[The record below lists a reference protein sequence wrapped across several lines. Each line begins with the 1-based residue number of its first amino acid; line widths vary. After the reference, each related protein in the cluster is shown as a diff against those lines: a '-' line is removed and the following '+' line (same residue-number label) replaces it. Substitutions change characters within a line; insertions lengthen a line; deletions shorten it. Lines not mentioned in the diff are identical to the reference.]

1 MSRPKVL
8 LLGKIDHAHVAWQT
22 IADIADV
29 VQPKATNRDEFI
41 AECRSGALDGISVT
55 YRTFD
60 SVKITG
66 KIDSELLDAFPKSI
80 KFLCHNGAGYD
91 QVDIPACT
99 AHDVRVS
106 NTPTAVD
113 DATADV
119 TIWLLIGALRNLPIG
134 INALRAGKWRG
145 SPPPALGH
153 DPEGKILGILGMG
166 GIGRNVATKARA
178 FGMRIRYHNRSR
190 LSPELEDGAEYVSLE
205 TLLAESDVLSLNLP
219 LNASHSL
226 ITIPRAT
233 TYSPPLNIYKANATS
248 FFQPSTRHT
257 IAAPQFA
264 LMKPGIVI
272 VNTARGAVMDEAALV
287 DALASGQ
294 VSSVGLDVY
303 ENEPEIHPRLLDNP
317 NVLLV
322 PHMGTWTQETQQKM
336 EEWTIDNVRLAVK
349 EGKLKSIVPEQAKLA
364 A

>member
-8 LLGKIDHAHVAWQT
+8 LLGKIDHAHVAWST

-29 VQPKATNRDEFI
+29 IQPKATNRAEFI
-41 AECRSGALDGISVT
+41 AECQSGALDGVSVT

-60 SVKITG
+60 SVNVTG
-66 KIDSELLDAFPKSI
+66 KIDSELLDALPKSI

-91 QVDIPACT
+91 QIDIPACT

-119 TIWLLIGALRNLPIG
+119 NIWLIIGALRNLQIG

-153 DPEGKILGILGMG
+153 DPQGKILGILGMG
-166 GIGRNVATKARA
+166 GIGRNVAAKAKA
-178 FGMRIRYHNRSR
+178 FGMRVRYYNRSR
-190 LSPELEDGAEYVSLE
+190 LSPELEEGADP
-205 TLLAESDVLSLNLP
+205 TP
-219 LNASHSL
+219 
-226 ITIPRAT
+226 AT
-233 TYSPPLNIYKANATS
+233 PSPP
-248 FFQPSTRHT
+248 
-257 IAAPQFA
+257 PQFA

-303 ENEPEIHPRLLDNP
+303 ENEPEIHPGLLANP

-336 EEWTIDNVRLAVK
+336 EEWAIDNVRLAVK
-349 EGKLKSIVPEQAKLA
+349 EGKLKSIVPEQKALA

>member
-8 LLGKIDHAHVAWQT
+8 LLGKIEHAHAAWST

-29 VQPKATNRDEFI
+29 IQPKATNRQDFI
-41 AECRSGALDGISVT
+41 AESKSGALDGASVA

-60 SVKITG
+60 SVGITG
-66 KIDSELLDAFPKSI
+66 KIDSELLDALPKSI

-91 QVDIPACT
+91 QIDIPACT
-99 AHDVRVS
+99 AHDVLVS

-119 TIWLLIGALRNLPIG
+119 TIWLLIGALRNLSIS

-145 SPPPALGH
+145 SPLPALGH
-153 DPEGKILGILGMG
+153 DPQGKILGILGMG
-166 GIGRNVATKARA
+166 GIGRNVAAKARA
-178 FGMRIRYHNRSR
+178 FGMRIRYYNRSR
-190 LSPELEDGAEYVSLE
+190 LSPELEEGAEYVDFE
-205 TLLAESDVLSLNLP
+205 TLLKESDVLSLNLP
-219 LNASHSL
+219 LN
-226 ITIPRAT
+226 
-233 TYSPPLNIYKANATS
+233 
-248 FFQPSTRHT
+248 PSTRHT

-272 VNTARGAVMDEAALV
+272 VNTARGAVMHEAALV
-287 DALASGQ
+287 DALAAGQ

-303 ENEPEIHPRLLDNP
+303 EDEPEIHPGLLANP

-336 EEWTIDNVRLAVK
+336 EEWTIDNVRLAVREK
-349 EGKLKSIVPEQAKLA
+349 KLKSIVPEQKGLA